1 MGFGRRWT
9 MTSLFLLSFPALE
22 ILIGVLDNGWFWF
35 TGGGGGELCPRAS
48 KSRGIFFK
56 KYHLHCKY
64 RRHQWGPG
72 VTWTIKRWRDVRNE
86 KREGDNWGTRM
97 RLSGMNRMLVSRDGR
112 EGDTE
117 NNVSKSLKTWVCRQ
131 LLYEPSIWRQ
141 EDTEMR
147 ETWWPSKG

>member
-1 MGFGRRWT
+1 
-9 MTSLFLLSFPALE
+9 
-22 ILIGVLDNGWFWF
+22 
-35 TGGGGGELCPRAS
+35 
-48 KSRGIFFK
+48 
-56 KYHLHCKY
+56 
-64 RRHQWGPG
+64 
-72 VTWTIKRWRDVRNE
+72 
-86 KREGDNWGTRM
+86 M

-147 ETWWPSKG
+147 ETW